1 MVCSFFGAFKNGT
14 CRYSVVSTST
24 QPLFQTTA
32 LRRTLAS
39 PFKSFEFIL
48 LYKCKFCFP
57 SQGKEFVTSSMKIIS
72 IIAEAV
78 LANKVPDEEMTSIE
92 TTELS
97 MTLGRYSPSKLVG
110 ITIEGGDG
118 RLVLPES
125 SISDA
130 RFVDS
135 QV

>member
-1 MVCSFFGAFKNGT
+1 M
-14 CRYSVVSTST
+14 
-24 QPLFQTTA
+24 
-32 LRRTLAS
+32 
-39 PFKSFEFIL
+39 
-48 LYKCKFCFP
+48 
-57 SQGKEFVTSSMKIIS
+57 TSSMKIIS
-72 IIAEAV
+72 ILAEAV
-78 LANKVPDEEMTSIE
+78 LAIKVPDEEMTSIE

-118 RLVLPES
+118 RFVLPDEKETLQS

>member
-1 MVCSFFGAFKNGT
+1 MTN
-14 CRYSVVSTST
+14 
-24 QPLFQTTA
+24 
-32 LRRTLAS
+32 
-39 PFKSFEFIL
+39 
-48 LYKCKFCFP
+48 
-57 SQGKEFVTSSMKIIS
+57 SMKIIS

-78 LANKVPDEEMTSIE
+78 LAVKVPDEEMTSIK
-92 TTELS
+92 TTELF

-118 RLVLPES
+118 RFVLPDEKATLES

-130 RFVDS
+130 RFVDF